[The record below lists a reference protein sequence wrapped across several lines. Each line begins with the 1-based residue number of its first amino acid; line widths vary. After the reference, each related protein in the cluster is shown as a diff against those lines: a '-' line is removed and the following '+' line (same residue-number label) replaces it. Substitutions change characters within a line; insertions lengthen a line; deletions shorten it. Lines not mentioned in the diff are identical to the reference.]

1 MDKLLRLLERNA
13 RFTNEE
19 LATMTGNTVEEVV
32 RKIKAYE
39 VAGVIKGYQTIIDHD
54 ELEEPN
60 VSALIELK
68 VTPKRDSG
76 FDEIAFQIMEFKEVE
91 NLYLMSGGYDLAV
104 MIKARD
110 FKQVALFVS
119 QRLSQLDS
127 VLSTATHFILTRYK
141 DKGVLFAKPSED
153 ERGSIGL

>member
-1 MDKLLRLLERNA
+1 MDKLLKLLEQNA

-19 LATMTGNTVEEVV
+19 LATMTGLTVAQVGS
-32 RKIKAYE
+32 KIKEYE
-39 VAGVIKGYQTIIDHD
+39 ASGAIKGYQTIIDYD
-54 ELEEPN
+54 ALAEPS
-60 VSALIELK
+60 VSALIELR

-76 FDEIAFQIMEFKEVE
+76 FDEIAFQIMEFEEVE

-104 MIKARD
+104 MIKAKD

-141 DKGVLFAKPSED
+141 DKGVLFAKPPED